1 LDYSKL
7 SYSVQ
12 KKTDKVYELKIEK
25 AKWSRFW
32 KIATGVNAL
41 LLAYI
46 LVNNN
51 RYTSY
56 ATNAFENQNLA
67 SGIRTLD
74 LIILIIFAVAVLI
87 VYWAVGEYREVKEA
101 YEKIRKDLIK
111 TINNEFCTCN
121 GTCVCKDEYI
131 KDMEA
136 RGIDLIYL

>member
-1 LDYSKL
+1 MDYSKL

-12 KKTDKVYELKIEK
+12 KKTDKVCDLKIEK
-25 AKWSRFW
+25 VKWGRFW
-32 KIATGVNAL
+32 KIAVGVNVL

-46 LVNNN
+46 FLYTN

-56 ATNAFENQNLA
+56 ATSAFENQNLVN
-67 SGIRTLD
+67 GVKTLD
-74 LIILIIFAVAVLI
+74 IIILIAFAVLVLI
-87 VYWAVGEYREVKEA
+87 VYWAVGEYMEVKEA

-111 TINNEFCTCN
+111 TINSKFCTCI